1 MKSETDQGKPEKHVP
16 AQMPAPAAT
25 AHKNILKRRFH
36 IVKLEERVTPGNG
49 GGGHETSHGG
59 GLY

>member
-1 MKSETDQGKPEKHVP
+1 MKPIGEKRQSQQPKAKIRLAAAP
-16 AQMPAPAAT
+16 AQAG
-25 AHKNILKRRFH
+25 ISKRRFH
-36 IVKLEERVTPGNG
+36 IVRLEERVTPGNG